1 MTYEEFFGQVKEIF
15 SAADVSK
22 FDDFLA
28 FQFNIVGEAEG
39 AFYVELK
46 DHKLNVEPYEYYDR
60 HAIFITSADT
70 LSKIANGQKDPIAAY
85 TNGELRIEGDLDK
98 AIRFKDI
105 VDLCQ
110 PELAKKKTVAKKV
123 AEKAVKKAVEKKV
136 AADKKAEEKKAATVE
151 KKTTATAEK
160 KAAAP
165 AEQKAAAR
173 EEKQAPAKKAAAKAE
188 EE

>member
-28 FQFNIVGEAEG
+28 FQFNIEGEAEG

-98 AIRFKDI
+98 ALRFKDI

-136 AADKKAEEKKAATVE
+136 AADKKAEEKKAATKPAE
-151 KKTTATAEK
+151 KKTAATAEK
-160 KAAAP
+160 K
-165 AEQKAAAR
+165 
-173 EEKQAPAKKAAAKAE
+173 APAKKAAAKAE